1 MRGEGGCTEGCESG
15 QRKTGEAASASTP
28 GLNDLHSLQFTL
40 KGQGQMASLAERQ
53 GAVKTRSRGKIGVG
67 DTSLGEP
74 ASTRKPQW
82 WDWVQ
87 LPRRMLKT
95 DAAGTPG
102 ARRQERLGKGRDL
115 RHSNDF
121 GIVPTTTSPE
131 VAVLF
136 NQHFLSSKCFL
147 REFCLFH

>member
-74 ASTRKPQW
+74 ASTRKPQ
-82 WDWVQ
+82 
-87 LPRRMLKT
+87 
-95 DAAGTPG
+95 
-102 ARRQERLGKGRDL
+102 
-115 RHSNDF
+115 
-121 GIVPTTTSPE
+121 
-131 VAVLF
+131 
-136 NQHFLSSKCFL
+136 
-147 REFCLFH
+147 